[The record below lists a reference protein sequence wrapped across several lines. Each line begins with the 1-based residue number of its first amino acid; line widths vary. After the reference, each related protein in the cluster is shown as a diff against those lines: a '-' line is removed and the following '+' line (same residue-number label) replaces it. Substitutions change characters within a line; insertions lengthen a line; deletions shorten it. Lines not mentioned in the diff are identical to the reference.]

1 MATVGQLEPLFKSI
15 FPDTKIAS
23 SYSSAGTKTNAIV
36 NGGLGTHCHDFIVQ
50 HCQNY
55 PYSCRTDGNNDTSIQ
70 KMNPASICIY
80 DGNNSKVVT
89 NHLNNICL
97 T

>member
-1 MATVGQLEPLFKSI
+1 MLNHGVNKKLLFSNNEDLSFQNKVTRAEVMVSNFVVQHSLPMATAGQLEPLFKSI

-55 PYSCRTDGNNDTSIQ
+55 P
-70 KMNPASICIY
+70 
-80 DGNNSKVVT
+80 
-89 NHLNNICL
+89 
-97 T
+97 